1 MNNQS
6 MQQGEVPAPEP
17 PLLDP
22 DDPRTKLCDR
32 VQDALLALPGYFD
45 STTNIE
51 GLAATDLFSLNT
63 VLGATIEVQVVQTLN
78 RMRDVWDPNDEW
90 ALYRFDR
97 QAQTFPDVLFRSR
110 NGSGGYETAL
120 DG

>member
-1 MNNQS
+1 
-6 MQQGEVPAPEP
+6 MQEKVEPVPEP
-17 PLLDP
+17 PILDP
-22 DDPRTKLCDR
+22 DDPRTKLRER
-32 VQDALLALPGYFD
+32 VEGALLALPGYFD

-90 ALYRFDR
+90 ALYRFD
-97 QAQTFPDVLFRSR
+97 
-110 NGSGGYETAL
+110 
-120 DG
+120 

>member
-6 MQQGEVPAPEP
+6 TQQEEVPVPEP

-22 DDPRTKLCDR
+22 NDPRTKLRDR

-51 GLAATDLFSLNT
+51 
-63 VLGATIEVQVVQTLN
+63 
-78 RMRDVWDPNDEW
+78 
-90 ALYRFDR
+90 
-97 QAQTFPDVLFRSR
+97 
-110 NGSGGYETAL
+110 
-120 DG
+120 